1 MSAEIDYYEVL
12 GIAPNADLDQI
23 KRAYRDQM
31 RRYHPDAFL
40 GQMAKARE
48 SGDLREI
55 RTLERKIEESK
66 RKTQEINVAYG
77 VLSDPTRR
85 QTYDMRRAGVPEQR
99 GAAYAPDDDP
109 YRAGPY
115 AARDYHNPT
124 RSAAR
129 PTPRPRPIND
139 SFPLALFVV
148 LGAGLFFIM
157 GTMIFIGTMPPP
169 NDDLPAAGDGR
180 LSARQLQATESA
192 KQATRIAWTQVAMQP
207 TFTPS
212 PPEEEVRRGDALRLE
227 QSYALAVELYTRA
240 INQNYTG
247 EEVHFK
253 RGLAYLGMGDPESLQ
268 RALADFDRA
277 LMIDP
282 SNAAAYQER
291 AITRAGLWTLTR
303 DAALIDLIRADAAQF
318 EALGGVPD
326 ERLRAVLATLP
337 QS

>member
-1 MSAEIDYYEVL
+1 MDYYEVL
-12 GIAPNADLDQI
+12 GIAPTADLEQV
-23 KRAYRDQM
+23 KRAYREQM

-48 SGDLREI
+48 SGDLRAI
-55 RTLERKIEESK
+55 RQLERKIEESK

-77 VLSDPTRR
+77 VLSDPARR
-85 QTYDMRRAGVPEQR
+85 QTYDMQRAGVPEQR
-99 GAAYAPDDDP
+99 GAAYDTSADP

-124 RSAAR
+124 RSAPRSA
-129 PTPRPRPIND
+129 PRPRPAND
-139 SFPLALFVV
+139 SFPMALFVV

-169 NDDLPAAGDGR
+169 GDDLPLASDGR

-212 PPEEEVRRGDALRLE
+212 PPDEEVRRGDALRLE
-227 QSYALAVELYTRA
+227 QSYTLAVELYTRA
-240 INQNYTG
+240 ISQNYTG
-247 EEVHFK
+247 EGVFFK
-253 RGLAYLGMGDPESLQ
+253 RGLAYLGIGDPDSLR

-277 LMIDP
+277 LLIDP

-291 AITRAGLWTLTR
+291 AITRAGLWTLSQ
-303 DAALIDLIRADAAQF
+303 DAALVDLIRADAAQF

-326 ERLRAVLATLP
+326 ERLRAVLARLP
-337 QS
+337 QP